1 MIAKD
6 RIFKKGDVIVSGFG
20 NIRILVGETGD
31 GKAGDGAKGVFYDAL
46 TMYCESDA
54 PAGTDMRYARHA
66 TEKEK
71 KMFFGTLKAN
81 GLVYDAKT
89 YTIKAGEN
97 YKGIETENVLAR
109 RNSKGPQPFKVVKKR
124 VRPTLCQ
131 IRLLEE
137 KVKLLDE
144 IINTHCKEKAELKDH
159 LDEVKG
165 CNEKMAKELKNT
177 TEQYRLAI
185 IREQTL
191 SERLKELEYQAKLD
205 AKERETASITI
216 ARLEEDNRR
225 LGDKNTTLEQSNK
238 LLKDKLERKTEACNS
253 LADQLED
260 KNADL
265 ASLMNRGFF
274 ARLFNLK

>member
-20 NIRILVGETGD
+20 NIRILVGETGN
-31 GKAGDGAKGVFYDAL
+31 GEAGDGAKGVFYDAL

-89 YTIKAGEN
+89 CTIKAGEN

-109 RNSKGPQPFKVVKKR
+109 KNSKGPQPFKVVKKR
-124 VRPTLCQ
+124 VRATLGQ
-131 IRLLEE
+131 IRILES
-137 KVKLLDE
+137 KVLLLDE
-144 IINTHCKEKAELKDH
+144 IISTHVKEKKELAEH
-159 LDEVKG
+159 LEDVKG
-165 CNEKMAKELKNT
+165 CNEKLAKELKNLK
-177 TEQYRLAI
+177 EAHR
-185 IREQTL
+185 QTL
-191 SERLKELEYQAKLD
+191 ICEKNLSKKLEDVQHAKELADKDLEAANKD
-205 AKERETASITI
+205 CN
-216 ARLEEDNRR
+216 RLEESCKK
-225 LGDKNTTLEQSNK
+225 LTDKNTTLEQSNK
-238 LLKDKLERKTEACNS
+238 LMEEELNRKNEACNS
-253 LADQLED
+253 LADQLAE
-260 KNADL
+260 KNAAL
-265 ASLMNRGFF
+265 AKLMNRGFF